1 MSGEVALATEGTTLR
16 MSTVAGS
23 DDRVHVDQTFQLVSS
38 STDLTILVNPK
49 QFERLAGLV
58 SGDVLRLEIGRF
70 ERQENQ
76 GTNVIGFLRASSE
89 RVSVMMSLGREER
102 RAVPSHPSLK
112 SQESVPAEV
121 HAEPVLTAQQT

>member
-76 GTNVIGFLRASSE
+76 GTTSQDSTSQKGKQEDQKSRKQ
-89 RVSVMMSLGREER
+89 G
-102 RAVPSHPSLK
+102 SHMEQGETNHGDHGPK
-112 SQESVPAEV
+112 DEAKR
-121 HAEPVLTAQQT
+121 